1 MDETLPFQLGELQN
15 PVMYVA
21 VAMVI
26 SCVAMV
32 TISSDPH
39 YQAPEVLAA
48 GPHTTAPTGPK
59 VRWRDRISESGGGL

>member
-1 MDETLPFQLGELQN
+1 
-15 PVMYVA
+15 MYVA